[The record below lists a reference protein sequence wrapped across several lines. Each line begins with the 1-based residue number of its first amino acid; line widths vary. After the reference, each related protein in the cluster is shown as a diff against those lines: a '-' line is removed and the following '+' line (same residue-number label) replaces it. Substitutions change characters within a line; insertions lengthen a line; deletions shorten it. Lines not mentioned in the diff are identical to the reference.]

1 MTRQASLPPIA
12 VIGAGF
18 SGTMAALQLLSVLPP
33 ERPVL
38 LCERGGSFARGL
50 AYGTGNPAHLLNV
63 RAANMSAFPDRPGH
77 FEDWLARGELSG
89 KGPDAGVAA
98 TPAGTFVAR
107 GHYGSYLTELLTG
120 AVTGPVT
127 GPGGPR
133 LRLVPDGVV
142 DLEPRA
148 GGFLLRTEGG
158 QAHGVAGAVLA
169 MGNLAAAAPRSR
181 HSLDPWS
188 PEQFGRLH
196 PHAPVLVVGTGLTM
210 LDAVASL
217 RAHGFAGAILALSR
231 RGLLPNAHA
240 PTPTWP
246 IPDLKPAD
254 FASLTRL
261 LARIRAEVARAEAA
275 GVPWH
280 GVIDALRPLTDTIWR
295 GLPPTERARF
305 LRHLRPFWDVHRHR
319 TAPPAA
325 ATIAREIERGAL
337 TVRAGRLLA
346 VEDEA
351 AQAVV
356 TLRLRGARAPERL
369 GVQAMIDATGFGHL
383 AQNRDPLLRRLSER
397 GLVRPGPFGLGLD
410 AGTDYRALGGTAG
423 EGAGPLWILGPLLR
437 GVLWECTAVPDIRN
451 EAADLAGLVATS
463 LDRAAAA

>member
-18 SGTMAALQLLSVLPP
+18 SGTMAALQLLSALPP

-77 FEDWLARGELSG
+77 FEDWLSG
-89 KGPDAGVAA
+89 ADLREGVVK

-107 GHYGSYLTELLTG
+107 GHYGSYLTDLLTA
-120 AVTGPVT
+120 AVTGP
-127 GPGGPR
+127 GAPR
-133 LRLVPDGVV
+133 LHLVNDGVI
-142 DLEPRA
+142 DLEPRG

-158 QAHGVAGAVLA
+158 QTHAIAGAVLA
-169 MGNLAAAAPRSR
+169 MGNLASAAPRSR
-181 HSLDPWS
+181 HSLDPWA
-188 PEQFGRLH
+188 PESFGRLH
-196 PHAPVLVVGTGLTM
+196 PHAPVLIVGTGLTM

-217 RAHGFAGAILALSR
+217 RAQGFAGAILALSR

-240 PTPTWP
+240 PAEPWPT
-246 IPDLKPAD
+246 PDLTPAD
-254 FASLTRL
+254 FASLRRL
-261 LARIRAEVARAEAA
+261 LTRIRAEVARAAEAGA
-275 GVPWH
+275 GWH

-295 GLPPTERARF
+295 SLPPREQARF
-305 LRHLRPFWDVHRHR
+305 QRHLRPFWDVHRHR

-325 ATIAREIERGAL
+325 RTIADEIARGAL
-337 TVRAGRLLA
+337 TVRAGRLLDIA
-346 VEDEA
+346 DEA

-356 TLRLRGARAPERL
+356 TLRLRGAERPERL
-369 GVQAMIDATGFGHL
+369 AVQAMIDATGFGHL
-383 AQNRDPLLRRLSER
+383 KESRDPLLRRLMDR

-410 AGTDYRALGGTAG
+410 AGVDYRARGASPG
-423 EGAGPLWILGPLLR
+423 EGRGPLWILGPLLR

-451 EAADLAGLVATS
+451 EAADLAGLVAAN

>member
-1 MTRQASLPPIA
+1 MSRQASLPPVA

-38 LCERGGSFARGL
+38 LCERSGSFARGL

-77 FEDWLARGELSG
+77 FEEWLAGADLGE
-89 KGPDAGVAA
+89 GVVR

-107 GHYGSYLTELLTG
+107 GHYGSYLTDLLKA
-120 AVTGPVT
+120 AVTGP
-127 GPGGPR
+127 GAPR
-133 LRLVPDGVV
+133 LRLVNDAVV

-148 GGFLLRTEGG
+148 DGFLLRTEGG
-158 QAHGVAGAVLA
+158 QSHRVAGAVLA
-169 MGNLAAAAPRSR
+169 MGNLATAAGRSR
-181 HSLDPWS
+181 HSLDPWA
-188 PEQFGRLH
+188 PERFGRLH
-196 PHAPVLVVGTGLTM
+196 AHAPVLIVGTGLTM

-217 RAHGFAGAILALSR
+217 RAQGFSGAILALSR

-240 PTPTWP
+240 PAAPWP
-246 IPDLKPAD
+246 APDLTQAD
-254 FASLTRL
+254 FATLRRL
-261 LARIRAEVARAEAA
+261 VARIRGEVARAAQA
-275 GVPWH
+275 GVGWH
-280 GVIDALRPLTDTIWR
+280 GVVDALRPLTDTIWR
-295 GLPPTERARF
+295 SLPPREQARF
-305 LRHLRPFWDVHRHR
+305 QRHLRPFWDVHRHR
-319 TAPPAA
+319 TAPPTARI
-325 ATIAREIERGAL
+325 IADEIARGAL

-351 AQAVV
+351 ARAVV
-356 TLRLRGARAPERL
+356 TLRLRGAERPERL
-369 GVQAMIDATGFGHL
+369 AVQAMIDATGFGHL
-383 AQNRDPLLRRLSER
+383 TESRDPLLHRLLER

-410 AGTDYRALGGTAG
+410 AGVDYRALGGSAG
-423 EGAGPLWILGPLLR
+423 EGGGPLWILGPLLR

-451 EAADLAGLVATS
+451 EAADLASLVAAD

>member
-50 AYGTGNPAHLLNV
+50 AYGTGNPAHFLNV

-410 AGTDYRALGGTAG
+410 AGADYRALGRTAG
-423 EGAGPLWILGPLLR
+423 EGAGPLWVLGPLLR